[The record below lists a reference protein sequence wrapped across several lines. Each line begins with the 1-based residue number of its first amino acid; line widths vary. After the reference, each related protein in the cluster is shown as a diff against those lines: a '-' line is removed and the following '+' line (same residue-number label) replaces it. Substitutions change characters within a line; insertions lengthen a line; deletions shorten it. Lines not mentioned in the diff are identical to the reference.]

1 MVRLWVAVTF
11 LYGGAAM
18 AQPRLAVHP
27 LGFGNFPPE
36 QQEIL
41 KSQFEVLVARV
52 AGVKLAGSSRID
64 DTLTKA
70 AATNCEVR
78 DSCLRFLA
86 ESTDSLYGMY
96 VRVDNGPTGVIA
108 SGRVVRSDG
117 ETVRK
122 VRVDAESARD
132 ALVLAL
138 RELKLDALES
148 TMPSNPLPVS
158 ESLSPPPM
166 PPAALE
172 LAREHEA
179 PTRWKKVAGWSLI
192 GVGAATVASGAVF
205 AGLAA
210 SDAAANPPD
219 STGVISAEH
228 VAGAANAVERSRI
241 SAVLIPTGAALAV
254 IGAILV
260 VWPSASDTRYSLGV
274 MPTHEGVMASLS
286 GTLP

>member
-1 MVRLWVAVTF
+1 
-11 LYGGAAM
+11 M

-27 LGFGNFPPE
+27 LGLGNFPAE

-52 AGVKLAGSSRID
+52 AGVKLAGSSRLD

-70 AATNCEVR
+70 AAANCEVR

-108 SGRVVRSDG
+108 TGRVVRSDG
-117 ETVRK
+117 VTVRK

-138 RELKLDALES
+138 RELKLDTLES
-148 TMPSNPLPVS
+148 TLPSNPLPVA
-158 ESLSPPPM
+158 ESFSPPPM
-166 PPAALE
+166 PPAAVDV
-172 LAREHEA
+172 AREREA
-179 PTRWKKVAGWSLI
+179 ATNWKKVTGVSLI
-192 GVGAATVASGAVF
+192 GVGAATLATGGVF

-219 STGVISAEH
+219 STGAVSSVHA
-228 VAGAANAVERSRI
+228 AGAANALQRSRI
-241 SAVLIPTGAALAV
+241 AAVLIPTGAALAV
-254 IGAILV
+254 IGAIVLAL
-260 VWPSASDTRYSLGV
+260 PSHSDRYSLGV
-274 MPTHEGVMASLS
+274 TPTQDGVMASVS